1 MLGRHFHD
9 FLVGVYDRLIPLRI
23 TNEHAAHICNVLQH
37 YFGAKT
43 DIWLFGSRVDDNQRG
58 GDIDL
63 YIETDLQS
71 PEAVFDAKLH
81 SLVDIKQHIGD
92 QKIDLVIYRR
102 GKRREAIH
110 HEARSTGIQLNG
122 NRAGV
127 MNE

>member
-1 MLGRHFHD
+1 M
-9 FLVGVYDRLIPLRI
+9 RI
-23 TNEHAAHICNVLQH
+23 TSEHAGHICNVLQH

-102 GKRREAIH
+102 GKHREAIH
-110 HEARSTGIQLNG
+110 HEARNTGIQLSG
-122 NRAGV
+122 SRAG
-127 MNE
+127 

>member
-1 MLGRHFHD
+1 M
-9 FLVGVYDRLIPLRI
+9 RI
-23 TNEHAAHICNVLQH
+23 TNEQADHICNVLQH

-71 PEAVFDAKLH
+71 PEAVLDAKLH

-92 QKIDLVIYRR
+92 QKIDLVIYRH
-102 GKRREAIH
+102 GKPREAIH
-110 HEARSTGIQLNG
+110 QEARNTGIQLNG
-122 NRAGV
+122 DRAGQR
-127 MNE
+127 NE